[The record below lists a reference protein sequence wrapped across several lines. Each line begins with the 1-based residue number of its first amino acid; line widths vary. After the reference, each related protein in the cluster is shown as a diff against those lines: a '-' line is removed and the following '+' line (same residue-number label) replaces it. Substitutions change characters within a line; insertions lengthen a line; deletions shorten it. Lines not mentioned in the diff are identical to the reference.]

1 MIFESPTKGRLT
13 FDEMY
18 ADMLRYL
25 NEAPDD
31 QYRIIIGTDSHTRHD
46 TVLVTAIV
54 VHHLGK
60 GGRYYVHRSHRRMI
74 KSLRQKIF
82 YETSTSLSV
91 ASRLTETME
100 KSGTVDLD
108 IQIHI
113 DVGRQG
119 ETKELIREI
128 VGMVTG
134 SGYRAAIKPESFGAS
149 TVADKYTK

>member
-13 FDEMY
+13 FEEMF
-18 ADMLRYL
+18 ADMLQYL
-25 NEAPDD
+25 NQAPDD

-60 GGRYYVHRSHRRMI
+60 GGRYYFHRAHRRII

-91 ASRLTETME
+91 ASRLTETFE
-100 KSGTVDLD
+100 KSGVVDLD
-108 IQIHI
+108 VQIHI

-119 ETKELIREI
+119 ETKDLIREI

>member
-1 MIFESPTKGRLT
+1 VIFESPSRGRLT
-13 FDEMY
+13 FEEMF
-18 ADMLRYL
+18 ADMLGYL
-25 NEAPDD
+25 NEAPEDA
-31 QYRIIIGTDSHTRHD
+31 YRIIIGTDSHTRHD

-54 VHHLGK
+54 VHHMGK
-60 GGRYYVHRSHRRMI
+60 GGRYYVHRSRRRMI

-82 YETSTSLSV
+82 YETSTSLAV
-91 ASRLTETME
+91 ASRLTETLD
-100 KSGTVDLD
+100 KFGVVDLD

>member
-13 FDEMY
+13 FDEMF
-18 ADMLRYL
+18 ADMLQYL
-25 NEAPDD
+25 NQAPDD
-31 QYRIIIGTDSHTRHD
+31 PYRIIIGTDSHTRHD

-60 GGRYYVHRSHRRMI
+60 GGRYYVHRSRRRMI

-91 ASRLTETME
+91 ASRLTDTLE
-100 KSGTVDLD
+100 KSGVIDLD
-108 IQIHI
+108 VQIHI

-134 SGYRAAIKPESFGAS
+134 SGYQAAIKPESFGAS

>member
-13 FDEMY
+13 FDEMF
-18 ADMLRYL
+18 ADILQYL
-25 NEAPDD
+25 NDAPDD

-46 TVLVTAIV
+46 TVLVTALV
-54 VHHLGK
+54 VHHMGK
-60 GGRYYVHRSHRRMI
+60 GGRYYFHRSRRRTI
-74 KSLRQKIF
+74 RSLRQKIF
-82 YETSTSLSV
+82 YETSASLSV
-91 ASRLTETME
+91 ASRLTDTFE
-100 KSGTVDLD
+100 KSGVVDLD

-119 ETKELIREI
+119 ETKDLIREI

>member
-13 FDEMY
+13 FDEMF
-18 ADMLRYL
+18 ADMLQYL
-25 NEAPDD
+25 NQAPDD
-31 QYRIIIGTDSHTRHD
+31 PYRIIIGTDSHTRHD

-60 GGRYYVHRSHRRMI
+60 GGRYYVHRARRRMI

-91 ASRLTETME
+91 ASRLTDTLE
-100 KSGTVDLD
+100 KSGVIDMD
-108 IQIHI
+108 VQIHI

-119 ETKELIREI
+119 ETKDLIREI

>member
-1 MIFESPTKGRLT
+1 MIFESPSRGRLT
-13 FDEMY
+13 FDEMF
-18 ADMLRYL
+18 ADILQYV

-31 QYRIIIGTDSHTRHD
+31 PYRIIIGTDSHTRHQ
-46 TVLVTAIV
+46 TVLVTAVV

-60 GGRYYVHRSHRRMI
+60 GGRYYIHRAHRRMI

-91 ASRLTETME
+91 ASRLTESLE
-100 KSGTVDLD
+100 KSGVVDLD
-108 IQIHI
+108 MQIHI

>member
-1 MIFESPTKGRLT
+1 MTFESPTKGRLT
-13 FDEMY
+13 FEEMF
-18 ADMLRYL
+18 ADMLQYL
-25 NEAPDD
+25 NQAPDD

-60 GGRYYVHRSHRRMI
+60 GGRYYFHRAHRRII

-91 ASRLTETME
+91 ASRLTETFE
-100 KSGTVDLD
+100 KCGVVDLD
-108 IQIHI
+108 VQIHI

-119 ETKELIREI
+119 ETKDLIREI

>member
-13 FDEMY
+13 FDEMF
-18 ADMLRYL
+18 ADMLQYL
-25 NEAPDD
+25 NQAPDD

-46 TVLVTAIV
+46 TILVTAVV

-60 GGRYYVHRSHRRMI
+60 GGRYYFHRSHRRTI

-91 ASRLTETME
+91 ASRLTETLE
-100 KSGTVDLD
+100 KSGVVDLD